1 MGLSGIRNAEQGLV
15 TLLEK
20 KKREENDESIIL
32 QFLSNNITLSSCNV
46 SLPERLKAKQA

>member
-20 KKREENDESIIL
+20 KKREENDESSIL
-32 QFLSNNITLSSCNV
+32 QFLSSNISV
-46 SLPERLKAKQA
+46 SLPERMALFGSAWPF